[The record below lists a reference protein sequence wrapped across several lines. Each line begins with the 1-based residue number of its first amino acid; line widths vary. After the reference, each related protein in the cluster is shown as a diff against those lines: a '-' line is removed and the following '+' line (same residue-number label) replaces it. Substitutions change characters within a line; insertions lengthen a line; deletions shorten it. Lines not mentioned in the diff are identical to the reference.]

1 MAAQKRWKPFLF
13 LHLLPLL
20 FLVIPAHAQNQVMG
34 EVEFN
39 PATKVEKHAGVWVD
53 GQYVGFAEEL
63 KGDKKVMLLP
73 GEHEIIFRQDGYKE
87 ITQKIL
93 VEPGQKLSVAISM
106 EPDPQT
112 HFPTVT
118 ARIKLKVEPNRAAV
132 FVDDRYVGDVHQ
144 FGGVG
149 RSMIV
154 GAGKHRIKIALAGFQ
169 TFETEVNLIPDQ
181 KLTLKAKLEPGS
193 INQASPLIKKD

>member
-13 LHLLPLL
+13 LLLLPLL
-20 FLVIPAHAQNQVMG
+20 FLVIPAYAQNQVMG

-169 TFETEVNLIPDQ
+169 TFETEVNLLPDQ